1 MSYSVSPVLV
11 QEYGN
16 SKTDRVGADVI
27 GTPPAGASR
36 AADLQRQLA
45 NAALRNFYTP
55 ASDIA
60 ATRWGARD
68 RLTAT
73 IGVAA
78 ASWTVVFSL
87 GATLIR

>member
-1 MSYSVSPVLV
+1 MLV

-16 SKTDRVGADVI
+16 SETNRIGANVI
-27 GTPPAGASR
+27 GTPGAEALP
-36 AADLQRQLA
+36 AADLQRRLA
-45 NAALRNFYTP
+45 DAALRNFYTP

-60 ATRWGARD
+60 ATRWGARN

-73 IGVAA
+73 ICVAA
-78 ASWTVVFSL
+78 ASWTAVFSL